1 MTDAAAPN
9 IRYGS
14 AAGRWVVAAAVLGSG
29 IAFLDGT
36 VVNVA
41 LPAIQAD
48 LGMSV
53 SELQWTLD
61 AYLVTLSAL
70 LLLGG
75 NLADVIGRR
84 RVFVG
89 GLAGFVV
96 ASLLCGVAPNAAAL
110 IGARALQG
118 AAGAFLV
125 PGSLA
130 IISATFHPDDRGR
143 AIGAWS
149 GLAGVAS
156 AIGPF
161 VGGWLIEAVSW
172 RLIFLI
178 NLPLAAVAI
187 GLAVRHLPETR
198 DPEAKR
204 PDVPG
209 AFAVTLGLG
218 GITFALIE
226 GPAADGA
233 LPWLIGAIGA
243 AAFVGFILIERSA
256 REPMLPLEL
265 FRSAQFTGANLTTFA
280 VYAALG
286 GAMFLVV
293 LHLQASLGYSAI
305 AAGISLLPITV
316 LMFAFSSR
324 VGQLAQR
331 IGPRSPM
338 TAGPIVSGAGMWL
351 LSRIEPGST
360 YAGTVLPGVV
370 VFGIGLTITVAP
382 LTAAVLAAADE
393 RHFGTASAV
402 NNAVARI
409 AGLFAVAILPAIAGI
424 GSTSAAELTAGF
436 PNAMTICA
444 LLCASGGV
452 IAWATIRDHI
462 IVQTPP
468 VASHVQPCNDC
479 LHERAA

>member
-1 MTDAAAPN
+1 VIA
-9 IRYGS
+9 S
-14 AAGRWVVAAAVLGSG
+14 AVLGSG
-29 IAFLDGT
+29 IVFLDGT

-41 LPAIQAD
+41 LPAMRAD
-48 LGMSV
+48 LALSV
-53 SELQWTLD
+53 AGLQWTID

-84 RVFVG
+84 RVFVA

-96 ASLLCGVAPNAAAL
+96 ASLLCGIAPNAGAL
-110 IGARALQG
+110 IAARALQG

-156 AIGPF
+156 AIGPL
-161 VGGWLIEAVSW
+161 VGGWLIDAVSW

-187 GLAVRHLPETR
+187 GLALRHLPETR
-198 DPEAKR
+198 DLEAKR
-204 PDVPG
+204 PDYAG
-209 AFAVTLGLG
+209 ALAVTI
-218 GITFALIE
+218 GIAGVTYALIE
-226 GPAADGA
+226 APGAEGP
-233 LPWLIGAIGA
+233 LPWLIGALGVAGIV
-243 AAFVGFILIERSA
+243 AFVLIERST
-256 REPMLPLEL
+256 REPMLPLVL

-293 LHLQASLGYSAI
+293 LHLQVSLGYSAI
-305 AAGISLLPITV
+305 AAGLSLLPVTV
-316 LMFAFSSR
+316 LMFVFSSR

-331 IGPRSPM
+331 IGPRGPM
-338 TAGPIVSGAGMWL
+338 TVGPIVAGAGLWL

-360 YAGTVLPGVV
+360 YALTVFPGVV
-370 VFGIGLTITVAP
+370 VFGAGLTITVAP
-382 LTAAVLAAADE
+382 LTAAVLGAADE
-393 RHFGTASAV
+393 RHFGSASAV
-402 NNAVARI
+402 NNAVARL
-409 AGLFAVAILPAIAGI
+409 AGLVAVATLPAIAGLE
-424 GSTSAAELTAGF
+424 STSAASLESGF
-436 PNAMTICA
+436 PVAMRVCA
-444 LLCASGGV
+444 VACAAGGV
-452 IAWATIRDHI
+452 IAWATIRTHAT
-462 IVQTPP
+462 VHTPP
-468 VASHVQPCNDC
+468 VASHVQPCNHA
-479 LHERAA
+479 LREHAA